1 MTRSL
6 IFFIGFL
13 VFFLNLN
20 AQRTSIYS
28 EINLHYKEGLRLF
41 QEGVYGAARKEFEK
55 VSNDQRLSFEP
66 EYQTLKTNAEYYA
79 AISGLRLQ
87 QDDADLQVKEFIKKY
102 RPDPIA
108 EKANLE
114 VANHYF
120 EQKNYDKALSFY
132 TLLDTRGLASETLS
146 EVRYKQG
153 YAYFTKKDFKQAVS
167 SFRQVSNLKT
177 EYYFPANYYLGMSQ
191 YFTAQYDDAIKSFQI
206 ASKSK
211 KYTDL
216 IPYYI
221 TQIYFS
227 QGKYD
232 QLLAYAKPYLAGTQK
247 IDKVNLIRR
256 MAGHAYFIKKDFQN
270 ALLYLE
276 EFEKANTN
284 LEEADYYALGYSNYF
299 TGKYSKAI
307 PYFTTL
313 SGQQSQIG
321 QNSNYYLA
329 DCYLKSGDKLSART
343 AFYNVSKLQFQENI
357 REEALFNYGKLSSE
371 LGFDRE
377 GLTTLNSFATGSKY
391 YQEAQDIM
399 ADILNRTKDYDQAI
413 RVIENIKN
421 PSVRLKEAYQLMSYN
436 RALQLIQT
444 DKPQEAK
451 VLLQKSIE
459 PSFDRNIQLSAMY
472 WQADVAHR
480 LQDYNQSI
488 EWTAK
493 FISQAGTGKEL
504 KDPDLIPMAYYVQ
517 GFNYLKKE
525 DYTSAGEN
533 FKQAIDRLNKKPNAK
548 ESALLADALLR
559 GADCS
564 FKRNRY
570 DEAINGYT
578 QVIKNKYQGYDYA
591 IYQTALIHGLK
602 GNTKE
607 KIRMLDDLA
616 KRLPTSK
623 YADEALY
630 ELGVTYTE
638 QLQMQEA
645 DAIMKKMIKD
655 YPGSNIYNRGL
666 IQLGLISY
674 NLDNKNEALRYYK
687 EIFKRN
693 PSASESQEAL
703 TAIQEIYVDDLGQAD
718 EYIRF
723 IESIPGYNMTNF
735 SRDSLNYSVASRYF
749 EDGQY
754 ERAVTSLNDYLQ
766 KFPNGA
772 NSIPALFKRAESYTL
787 LNKYD
792 QALNDYEAVIKK
804 GRNDYYDK
812 ALFKS
817 ATLAYNHSQDFT
829 KAFKYYAELSKS
841 NVDDATLFEAQ
852 LGAMRSAYRTGLTHE
867 VLLYGEKVAN
877 NPQSDNEQKATS
889 NFYLGKIAYDQK
901 EYPKA
906 NTYLNTVINLS
917 DNIQTA
923 EARYLMANILFIL
936 RQNDQAEKSVRA
948 AIQQNSDHPYWVAKC
963 LILLSDIFVE
973 KNDLFNAKAALEA
986 VLENYKE
993 DPEITRNAQDK
1004 LAAVNK
1010 KQQNTSKLKPDSL
1023 RVNSFFENN

>member
-1 MTRSL
+1 MARSI

-13 VFFLNLN
+13 VFSINLN

-28 EINLHYKEGLRLF
+28 EINLHYKEGLKLF
-41 QEGVYGAARKEFEK
+41 QEGVYGAARKEFEL
-55 VSNDQRLSFEP
+55 VLNDQRLSFEP
-66 EYQTLKTNAEYYA
+66 EYQTLRTNAEYYA

-87 QDDADLQVKEFIKKY
+87 QNDADLQVKEFIKKY

-114 VANHYF
+114 VANFYF

-132 TLLDTRGLASETLS
+132 TLLDTRGLSSETLS
-146 EVRYKQG
+146 EVRFKQG
-153 YAYFTKKDFKQAVS
+153 YSYFTKKDFKQAAS
-167 SFRQVSNLKT
+167 SFKQVSDLKT
-177 EYYFPANYYLGMSQ
+177 EYYYPSNYYLGMSQ
-191 YFTAQYDDAIKSFQI
+191 YFTAQYDDAIKSFQ
-206 ASKSK
+206 AAAKSK
-211 KYTDL
+211 KYSDL
-216 IPYYI
+216 IPYYV

-232 QLLAYAKPYLAGTQK
+232 QLLSYAKPYLSGTQK

-256 MAGHAYFIKKDFQN
+256 MVGHAYFIKKDFPN

-276 EFEKANTN
+276 DFEKTNTN
-284 LEEADYYALGYSNYF
+284 LEEADYYVLGYSNYF

-307 PYFTTL
+307 PYFTAI
-313 SGQQSQIG
+313 SAQQSQIG

-329 DCYLKSGDKLSART
+329 DCYLRSGDKLSART
-343 AFYNVSKLQFQENI
+343 AFYNVSRLQYQENI

-377 GLTTLNSFATGSKY
+377 GLTTLNSFTSSSKY

-413 RVIENIKN
+413 RIIENIKN
-421 PSVRLKEAYQLMSYN
+421 PSTRLKEAYQLMAYN
-436 RALQLIQT
+436 RALQLIQA
-444 DKPQEAK
+444 DRPAEAK
-451 VLLQKSIE
+451 GLLQKSME
-459 PSFDRNIQLSAMY
+459 PSFDRNIQLSALY
-472 WQADVAHR
+472 WLSDIAHR

-488 EWTAK
+488 EWAGK
-493 FISQAGTGKEL
+493 FINQAGNGKEL
-504 KDPDLIPMAYYVQ
+504 KDQNLIAMAYYVQ
-517 GFNYLKKE
+517 GYNYLKKA
-525 DYTSAGEN
+525 DYTSAGEY
-533 FKQAIDRLNKKPNAK
+533 FKQAVERLNKKTNSD
-548 ESALLADALLR
+548 ETSLLPDALLR
-559 GADCS
+559 AADCS
-564 FKRNRY
+564 FKRNKY
-570 DEAINGYT
+570 DEAITGYNL
-578 QVIKNKYQGYDYA
+578 VIKNKYLGYDYA
-591 IYQTALIHGLK
+591 LYQTALIQGLK
-602 GNTKE
+602 GNPKE
-607 KIRMLDDLA
+607 KIRILDDLA
-616 KRLPTSK
+616 KKLPTSK
-623 YADEALY
+623 YADESLY
-630 ELGVTYTE
+630 ELGVTYTD
-638 QLQMQEA
+638 QLQIREA
-645 DAIMKKMIKD
+645 DAVMKKMIKD
-655 YPGSNIYNRGL
+655 YPNSNMYNRGL

-674 NLDNKNEALRYYK
+674 NLENKNEALRYYK
-687 EIFKRN
+687 EVFKHN

-723 IESIPGYNMTNF
+723 IESIPGYNTTNY

-754 ERAVTSLNDYLQ
+754 ERAATAFTDYLQ
-766 KFPNGA
+766 KFPNSA
-772 NSIPALFKRAESYTL
+772 NTIAALFKRGETYTL
-787 LNKYD
+787 LKKYD
-792 QALNDYEAVIKK
+792 QALSDYEAVIKK
-804 GRNDYYDK
+804 GRNEFYDK

-829 KAFKYYAELSKS
+829 KAFKYYAELTKS

-852 LGAMRSAYRTGLTHE
+852 LGAMRSAYRTGLSQE
-867 VLLYGEKVAN
+867 VLLYGEMVAN
-877 NPQSDNEQKATS
+877 NPQSNNDQKATS

-901 EYPKA
+901 EYTKA
-906 NTYLNTVINLS
+906 NTYLNHVISLS

-923 EARYLMANILFIL
+923 EARYLIANILFIL
-936 RQNDQAEKSVRA
+936 RQTDQAEKSVRS

-1004 LAAVNK
+1004 LTAVNK
-1010 KQQNTSKLKPDSL
+1010 KQQNSSKLKPDSL

>member
-1 MTRSL
+1 MRSEL
-6 IFFIGFL
+6 LFILKSTF
-13 VFFLNLN
+13 
-20 AQRTSIYS
+20 TI
-28 EINLHYKEGLRLF
+28 KKGLRLF
-41 QEGVYGAARKEFEK
+41 QEGVYGAARKEFEL
-55 VSNDQRLSFEP
+55 VLNDQRLSFEP
-66 EYQTLKTNAEYYA
+66 EYQTLRTNAEYYA

-114 VANHYF
+114 VANFYF
-120 EQKNYDKALSFY
+120 EQKNYEKALSFY
-132 TLLDTRGLASETLS
+132 TLLDTRGLSSETLS
-146 EVRYKQG
+146 EVRFKQG
-153 YAYFTKKDFKQAVS
+153 YSYFTKKDFKQAAS
-167 SFRQVSNLKT
+167 SFKQVSDLKT
-177 EYYFPANYYLGMSQ
+177 EYYYPSNYYLGMSQ
-191 YFTAQYDDAIKSFQI
+191 YFTAQYDEAIKSFQ
-206 ASKSK
+206 AAAKSK
-211 KYTDL
+211 KYADL
-216 IPYYI
+216 IPYYV

-232 QLLAYAKPYLAGTQK
+232 QLHSYAKPYLSGTQK

-256 MAGHAYFIKKDFQN
+256 MVGHAYFIKKDFPN

-276 EFEKANTN
+276 EFEKTNTN

-307 PYFTTL
+307 PYFTAI
-313 SGQQSQIG
+313 SAQQSQIG

-329 DCYLKSGDKLSART
+329 DCYLRSGDKLSART
-343 AFYNVSKLQFQENI
+343 AFYNVSRLQYQENI

-377 GLTTLNSFATGSKY
+377 GLTTLNAFTSTSKY

-413 RVIENIKN
+413 RIIENIKN
-421 PSVRLKEAYQLMSYN
+421 PSTRLKEAYQLMAYN
-436 RALQLIQT
+436 RALQLIQA
-444 DKPQEAK
+444 DRPSDAK
-451 VLLQKSIE
+451 GLLQKSME
-459 PSFDRNIQLSAMY
+459 PSYDRNIQLSALY
-472 WQADVAHR
+472 WLSDIAHR
-480 LQDYNQSI
+480 QQDYNQSI
-488 EWTAK
+488 EWAGK
-493 FISQAGTGKEL
+493 FINQAGNGKEL
-504 KDPDLIPMAYYVQ
+504 KDQNLIAMAYYVQ
-517 GFNYLKKE
+517 GYNYLKKGE
-525 DYTSAGEN
+525 YTSAGEY
-533 FKQAIDRLNKKPNAK
+533 FKQAVERLNKKTNSD
-548 ESALLADALLR
+548 ETALLPDALLR
-559 GADCS
+559 AADCS
-564 FKRNRY
+564 FKRNKY
-570 DEAINGYT
+570 DEAITGYNL
-578 QVIKNKYQGYDYA
+578 VIKNKYLGYDYA
-591 IYQTALIHGLK
+591 LFQTALIQGLK
-602 GNTKE
+602 GNPKE
-607 KIRMLDDLA
+607 KIRILDDLA
-616 KRLPTSK
+616 KKLPTSK
-623 YADEALY
+623 YADESLY
-630 ELGVTYTE
+630 ELGMTYTE
-638 QLQMQEA
+638 QLQMHEA

-655 YPGSNIYNRGL
+655 YPNSNIYNRGL

-687 EIFKRN
+687 EVFKHN

-754 ERAVTSLNDYLQ
+754 ERAATAFTDYLQ
-766 KFPNGA
+766 KFPNSA
-772 NSIPALFKRAESYTL
+772 NTIATLFKRGEAYTL
-787 LNKYD
+787 LKKYD
-792 QALNDYEAVIKK
+792 QALSDYEAVIKK
-804 GRNDYYDK
+804 GRNEFYDK

-829 KAFKYYAELSKS
+829 KAFKYYAELTKS

-852 LGAMRSAYRTGLTHE
+852 LGAMRSAYRTGLSQE

-877 NPQSDNEQKATS
+877 NPQSNNDQKATS

-901 EYPKA
+901 EYTKA
-906 NTYLNTVINLS
+906 NTYLNQVISLS

-923 EARYLMANILFIL
+923 EARYLIANILFIL
-936 RQNDQAEKSVRA
+936 RQTDQAEKSVRS

-1004 LAAVNK
+1004 LTAVNK
-1010 KQQNTSKLKPDSL
+1010 KQQNSSKLKPDSL
-1023 RVNSFFENN
+1023 RANSFFENN